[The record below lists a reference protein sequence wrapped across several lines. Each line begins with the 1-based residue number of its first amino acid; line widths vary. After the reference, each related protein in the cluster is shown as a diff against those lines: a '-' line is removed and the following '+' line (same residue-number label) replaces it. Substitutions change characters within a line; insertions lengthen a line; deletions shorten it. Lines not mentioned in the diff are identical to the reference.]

1 VSGDPFVGKVIDG
14 KFEILARIGEGGM
27 GVVYKARQKL
37 IDRVMAIKVLNAQ
50 MAADQTWV
58 QRFYNEAKACARL
71 GHPNTIRMFDFG
83 QAPDGRLYM
92 TMEFLDGVSLREAI
106 GKRPMAPQRVIKILI
121 QCCASLAEAHSIGI
135 IHRDIKPD
143 NVFLLN
149 MAGQPDFV
157 KLLDFS
163 VAKLLEGDRMK
174 TQAGVVF
181 GTPQYMSP
189 EQGRGLPLDARSD
202 LYALGILAF
211 EMLTGN
217 VPFNDENPMTVIQM
231 HLQAQVPPL
240 AQSVPYS
247 VQQVVRRALEKDAS
261 RRYQSAG
268 EMMQHCQQVFAE
280 VSQGGMSI
288 GSGGMPKTM
297 IASGP
302 PPMQTMQPPMQ
313 NMPMGGPGGPMQ
325 SSPQQKTMIAQ
336 PSPFGPGGQNVG
348 GPPPGMQQP
357 LPQGG
362 IGMPPNAPQGM
373 PQQNGLQPPGPAGY
387 AQASPM
393 QKTIVAGM
401 APPIIGGQMQQ
412 MPPNMQGGPPQ
423 GMHGYPPMGQMPGQM
438 GQMPGQM
445 GQMPGQMGQM
455 PGQMGQMPGQ
465 MGQMPGQMG
474 QMPGQM
480 GQMPGQMGQMP
491 GQMGQMPGQ
500 MGQMPGPQGQGPAKT
515 VMLQAS
521 EGVVSVA
528 RTGQA
533 VLPAGPAAIQQGAT
547 TAFWIVSLVVG
558 IAIGALAYVIVLQ
571 L

>member
-1 VSGDPFVGKVIDG
+1 VSQDPFVGKVIDG
-14 KFEILARIGEGGM
+14 RYEILARIGEGGM
-27 GVVYKARQKL
+27 GVVYKARQTS
-37 IDRVMAIKVLNAQ
+37 IDRVIAIKVLNAQ

-58 QRFYNEAKACARL
+58 QRFYNEAKACSRL
-71 GHPNTIRMFDFG
+71 QHPNTIRMFDFG
-83 QAPDGRLYM
+83 QASDGRLFM

-106 GKRPMAPQRVIKILI
+106 SKGPLTPQRVVKILI

-149 MAGQPDFV
+149 MAGSPDFV

-217 VPFNDENPMTVIQM
+217 VPFNDDNPMTVIQM
-231 HLQAQVPPL
+231 HLQAAVPPL
-240 AQSVPYS
+240 PQSIPYA
-247 VQQVVRRALEKDAS
+247 VQQIVRRALEKDAS
-261 RRYQSAG
+261 RRYQSSG

-288 GSGGMPKTM
+288 GAGGMPKTM
-297 IASGP
+297 IAQGP
-302 PPMQTMQPPMQ
+302 PQGYPQQPQGAQPPQGMYPPQQGMPPQGMPPQGMPPQGAPPMQA
-313 NMPMGGPGGPMQ
+313 
-325 SSPQQKTMIAQ
+325 SPQQKTMIAQ
-336 PSPFGPGGQNVG
+336 PSPFAQQ
-348 GPPPGMQQP
+348 GMPQQ
-357 LPQGG
+357 
-362 IGMPPNAPQGM
+362 GMPPQGFPPPQGA
-373 PQQNGLQPPGPAGY
+373 PQQNGLQPPNAGGFN
-387 AQASPM
+387 QASAM

-401 APPIIGGQMQQ
+401 APPIIGGQMQ
-412 MPPNMQGGPPQ
+412 MPQGQGGYPPQ
-423 GMHGYPPMGQMPGQM
+423 GGYPQGGYPQGGHGGYPQGGQGGYPQGGQGGTLPPGYPPMQHG
-438 GQMPGQM
+438 
-445 GQMPGQMGQM
+445 
-455 PGQMGQMPGQ
+455 
-465 MGQMPGQMG
+465 
-474 QMPGQM
+474 
-480 GQMPGQMGQMP
+480 
-491 GQMGQMPGQ
+491 
-500 MGQMPGPQGQGPAKT
+500 GPAASGPNKT
-515 VMLQAS
+515 VMLQPS

-533 VLPAGPAAIQQGAT
+533 VQPAGTRGSQQGAS

-558 IAIGALAYVIVLQ
+558 VAVGALAYVIVLQ